1 MTDNEMRRSMA
12 VGATVAVVILLA
24 TLNML
29 APIFG
34 SAFILLTGIIW
45 VSVIRVIYGEE

>member
-12 VGATVAVVILLA
+12 VGVTVAFVILLA

-29 APIFG
+29 APVFG
-34 SAFILLTGIIW
+34 SIFILIVGILW
-45 VSVIRVIYGEE
+45 TSVIRVIYGEE